1 MLWFFGRNHTI
12 SQIFPFRSVSLY
24 EIIQV
29 NFLFLLLG
37 VVITDGIKCKV
48 LFYSIV
54 GDCPALKLVLEF
66 KGHNGYYCCF
76 YCYIEGV
83 HVGGRGGKRQYYY
96 DDDIL
101 LRDIKNYE
109 SESIEAAETSS
120 AVFGHF
126 GRSILHDLLDI
137 PLPYSIIAD
146 YLHVSLLRHTRG
158 IVKQIYSSLSPSQR
172 TEFDARLRAQNFPHF
187 FNRKLRPV
195 RDLSFIK

>member
-1 MLWFFGRNHTI
+1 
-12 SQIFPFRSVSLY
+12 
-24 EIIQV
+24 
-29 NFLFLLLG
+29 
-37 VVITDGIKCKV
+37 VVITGGIKCKV
-48 LFYSIV
+48 FFYSIV

-66 KGHNGYYCCF
+66 NAHNGYFCCF
-76 YCYIEGV
+76 YCYIEGI

-96 DDDIL
+96 EDGTQ
-101 LRDIKNYE
+101 LRDITSYE

-120 AVFGHF
+120 KVFGHL
-126 GRSILHDLLDI
+126 GRSILHDLLDV

-172 TEFDARLRAQNFPHF
+172 IEFDAGLRAQKFPHF

-195 RDLSFIK
+195 SEFSFIK